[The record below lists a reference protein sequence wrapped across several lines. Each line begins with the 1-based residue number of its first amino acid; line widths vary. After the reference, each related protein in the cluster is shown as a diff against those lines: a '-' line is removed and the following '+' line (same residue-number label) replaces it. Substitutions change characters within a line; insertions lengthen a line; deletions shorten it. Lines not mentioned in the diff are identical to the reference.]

1 MTNRNFFAD
10 GARLAELVEHET
22 FNLRAMGSSL
32 ISAQM
37 EFFMFVL
44 SMETTFSCL

>member
-10 GARLAELVEHET
+10 GARLAQLVEHET
-22 FNLRAMGSSL
+22 FNMRAVGSVSYR
-32 ISAQM
+32 AQM